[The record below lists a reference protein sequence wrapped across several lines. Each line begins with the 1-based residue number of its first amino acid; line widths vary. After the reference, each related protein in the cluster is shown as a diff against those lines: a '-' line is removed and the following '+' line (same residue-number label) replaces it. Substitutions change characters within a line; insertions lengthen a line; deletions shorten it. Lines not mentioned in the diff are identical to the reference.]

1 LGGGNYEAINVT
13 HKVTA
18 APPHSLAML
27 QGPYGFFPVVF
38 WIIFHPLTEL
48 LFVLTLIFNWRIPQR
63 RSFLL
68 VAFVGTVLL
77 RVATML
83 YFAPETEV
91 ITSVPY
97 SETVDEALLVR
108 ARQWESWNYLR
119 LAGYYAVAI
128 ILLFV
133 INRGTA
139 VRHDRAVR

>member
-1 LGGGNYEAINVT
+1 
-13 HKVTA
+13 
-18 APPHSLAML
+18 
-27 QGPYGFFPVVF
+27 
-38 WIIFHPLTEL
+38 
-48 LFVLTLIFNWRIPQR
+48 
-63 RSFLL
+63 
-68 VAFVGTVLL
+68 
-77 RVATML
+77 ML